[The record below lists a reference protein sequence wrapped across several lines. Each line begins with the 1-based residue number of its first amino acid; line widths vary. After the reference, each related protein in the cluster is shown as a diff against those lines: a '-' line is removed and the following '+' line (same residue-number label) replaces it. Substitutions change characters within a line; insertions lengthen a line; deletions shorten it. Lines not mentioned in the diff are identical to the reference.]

1 MASLKLI
8 ATCAFI
14 ICQVAFA
21 NESIEQRLFTMEKNY
36 NPENILIIKTQTD
49 ENCKF
54 VKTQDQ
60 YLGFYWLMGGAIKK
74 EIHSLILSQ
83 IKEKVKFVSMNEN
96 VDSFKVRMNDLNDLK
111 NDLEDIS
118 LETSSTFINGNC
130 KVKTII
136 KLGPSA
142 KYRKLNL
149 KRTYCEVSTNW
160 VGIPNGCKFLELS
173 GKDDDTGEDL
183 KVRFNKK

>member
-8 ATCAFI
+8 TTCAFFI
-14 ICQVAFA
+14 LQTAFA
-21 NESIEQRLFTMEKNY
+21 NESIEQRLFTIEKNY
-36 NPENILIIKTQTD
+36 NPENVLIIKTQTD
-49 ENCKF
+49 DNCKF

-60 YLGFYWLMGGAIKK
+60 YLGFYWLMGGTVKK

-83 IKEKVKFVSMNEN
+83 IKEKVKFVGINEN
-96 VDSFKVRMNDLNDLK
+96 DDSFKVKMNDLNDLK

-118 LETSSTFINGNC
+118 LETSSAFINGNC
-130 KVKTII
+130 KVKTIL

-149 KRTYCEVSTNW
+149 KRTYCEVSKNLI
-160 VGIPNGCKFLELS
+160 GIPNGCKFLELS
-173 GKDDDTGEDL
+173 GTDDDTGENL

>member
-1 MASLKLI
+1 
-8 ATCAFI
+8 
-14 ICQVAFA
+14 
-21 NESIEQRLFTMEKNY
+21 
-36 NPENILIIKTQTD
+36 
-49 ENCKF
+49 
-54 VKTQDQ
+54 
-60 YLGFYWLMGGAIKK
+60 
-74 EIHSLILSQ
+74 
-83 IKEKVKFVSMNEN
+83 
-96 VDSFKVRMNDLNDLK
+96 MNDLNDLK